1 MQMTSPLNISKDFR
15 FHKIFQVT
23 PACQSR
29 LVSRGLQIFWLSDRL
44 INSYMHDNG
53 ALRKCAP
60 SCLSYITD
68 LFIIYTDRSKYCSNN
83 IDGRSHFKAI
93 LISLKKGSLYK
104 PIGKYCNF
112 KAKIYDIWNF
122 TLTNQGFVLKTYLF
136 KVICNLLTTKP
147 PQTY

>member
-1 MQMTSPLNISKDFR
+1 MCTIM
-15 FHKIFQVT
+15 
-23 PACQSR
+23 
-29 LVSRGLQIFWLSDRL
+29 L
-44 INSYMHDNG
+44 ILYNG
-53 ALRKCAP
+53 
-60 SCLSYITD
+60 
-68 LFIIYTDRSKYCSNN
+68 FVYTNRPKYCSNN

-122 TLTNQGFVLKTYLF
+122 TSANQSFVLKTYLI